1 MFCESSFRSVMGLF
15 GIMEVQLLRSHLTV
29 LMVIMNFSLSFVYGY
44 AFLSHLVLYILS
56 CPVQHMGLL

>member
-29 LMVIMNFSLSFVYGY
+29 LMVIMNFSFKFCIWICILISFG
-44 AFLSHLVLYILS
+44 AIH
-56 CPVQHMGLL
+56 P